1 MVSGKSIF
9 FVEVTVVE
17 TFGLDQYL
25 WYTWSTFGEGKEERI
40 TVVRLEGGR
49 KRVVR
54 DETQKPFGQEIGIA
68 IEIF

>member
-1 MVSGKSIF
+1 MGEVDF

-17 TFGLDQYL
+17 AFGLDQYL

-40 TVVRLEGGR
+40 TVVRLGGER

-54 DETQKPFGQEIGIA
+54 QG
-68 IEIF
+68 